1 MNKYYRLSLAT
12 VFLIGLTAYS
22 APTHNT
28 RDNRA
33 IAAENIE
40 ESKSLLVW
48 RVGDIGSEDLP
59 DTDVPAD
66 LRRRAKKLNYD
77 IDIEAI
83 SAKSVTAKLRAAM
96 KQNREPD
103 IITYHDRGVLEGTET
118 DSEKL
123 AGIHSIEGVKES
135 FVFVNNTLN
144 SIQKKVGWIALLNTS
159 QNHDIAKQLALPE
172 PECKK
177 TAETQL
183 IGNVDRDGIENFVQN
198 YTPALFSNSKTEFEK
213 YLSESAIV
221 GLGSGYSQKQK
232 DIKICSV
239 VANNNLAVVST
250 VVAHDDRGSVGH
262 LDVLLVLHQENDERP
277 RAAVR
282 RKGTREFDN
291 WRLLTQQIGYIIED
305 ARPYINKLG
314 NAIAESEQNTS
325 DLLPA
330 SNLTPENIRPKPA
343 EGERFGEFT
352 WQPSQS
358 DDVVAEIIEFSHGV
372 DARLFVKFRDDRIA
386 VEDSISAGGL
396 YHTDSDKWR
405 WRVWSIAADGS
416 IAFSKTQTFQDD

>member
-103 IITYHDRGVLEGTET
+103 IITYRDSGVLEGTET

-123 AGIHSIEGVKES
+123 AGIYSIEGVEKS
-135 FVFVNNTLN
+135 FVIVNRTLN

-159 QNHDIAKQLALPE
+159 QNHDIARQLALPE
-172 PECKK
+172 LECGN
-177 TAETQL
+177 TAETKL
-183 IGNVDRDGIENFVQN
+183 IGDVDRDGIENFVQN
-198 YTPALFSNSKTEFEK
+198 YTPLLFSKSKAEFK
-213 YLSESAIV
+213 NYLSKSALV
-221 GLGSGYSQKQK
+221 GSDLGNSSQKLK
-232 DIKICSV
+232 DIKVCSI

-250 VVAHDDRGSVGH
+250 MVAHDDRGSVGH
-262 LDVLLVLHQENDERP
+262 LDMLLVLHQEN
-277 RAAVR
+277 
-282 RKGTREFDN
+282 DN

-330 SNLTPENIRPKPA
+330 SNLAPENIRPKPA